1 MNGSSGLCVLATA
14 PYLPRN
20 PCMEQRTM
28 SASCTTASFWLGS
41 SAPTE
46 FRTMRRLPTKF
57 QRIGPASTPN
67 WRVHSARVSSH
78 RGMLR
83 RVPRCSSGKLDL
95 PDSPDD
101 PGEWVG
107 SKTGIGAVYM
117 EKADDEWSKLP
128 PLKSARR
135 TKIICTISPRISDAA
150 SLERL
155 IDEGM
160 NVARF
165 NMSHMDRTWFKNTVS
180 IIKDINERNGWSVGV
195 MVDTEGSELHIGD
208 LESANVDVAED
219 EEWVFTVR
227 HQAEYEDRTVEVNY
241 DGFTD
246 DIQIGDSIL
255 VDGGMARFEVI
266 DKTGPD
272 VRCVCLDGGNM
283 LSRSNLTLRRG
294 GKLVRSRNALLPTL
308 TKKDWSDI
316 HFALEC
322 EVDFIC
328 VSFVKSPEAILDLKS
343 YLDSNS
349 KATLNRPAV
358 IAKLESYECIDS
370 IPDIIEAADGAMVA
384 RGDLG
389 AQIAMEDVP
398 SVQTEIVAR
407 CRALGRPVIVAS
419 HLLESMIKFPTPT
432 RAEVA
437 DIAEAV
443 KQRTDALMLSGETAA
458 GLYPLKALTVLDQV
472 CLRFERL
479 DEEKGMVS
487 ATIKEYDENVPFPVS
502 SEICM
507 SAASMADRLKADA
520 IIVFTRRGYM
530 ASLLS
535 QRRPKC
541 PIYAFTNTTRI
552 RRRLNL
558 LWGVISTDL
567 QFSSNPEATIRRSF
581 EYLQSRKKIL
591 PGMKVIV
598 VSDMMVPASSTDP
611 SKSAGEQLVHTVQ
624 IRTVPAEGPARE
636 GPSITRGDGVAEI
649 PRWMQSAEEAKN
661 ADKSKKSKKGK
672 KSSKVK
678 KGKKESL

>member
-1 MNGSSGLCVLATA
+1 M
-14 PYLPRN
+14 P
-20 PCMEQRTM
+20 
-28 SASCTTASFWLGS
+28 SCTTGSPGLG
-41 SAPTE
+41 
-46 FRTMRRLPTKF
+46 R
-57 QRIGPASTPN
+57 PASTQFRRMLHPPASFRSSGPSLQN
-67 WRVHSARVSSH
+67 WRLLPARGISRGGGILSIAGPCH
-78 RGMLR
+78 RRIL
-83 RVPRCSSGKLDL
+83 PHCSSGKLDF
-95 PDSPDD
+95 PASPDD

-107 SKTGIGAVYM
+107 SKTGIGAVYR
-117 EKADDEWSKLP
+117 EKADEEWSKLP

-135 TKIICTISPRISDAA
+135 TKIICTISPRISDEA

-165 NMSHMDRTWFKNTVS
+165 NMSHMDRAWFQKTIS
-180 IIKDINERNGWSVGV
+180 IIKDINERNGWSVAV
-195 MVDTEGSELHIGD
+195 MVDTEGSEVHIGD
-208 LESANVDVAED
+208 LAAANVDVAEG

-227 HQAEYEDRTVEVNY
+227 HQAEYEARTVEVNY

-255 VDGGMARFEVI
+255 VDGGMARFDVI
-266 DKTGPD
+266 EKTGPD
-272 VRCVCLDGGNM
+272 VRCICLDGGNM

-308 TKKDWSDI
+308 SKKDWSDI

-343 YLDSNS
+343 YLESNS
-349 KATLNRPAV
+349 KTTLNRPAV
-358 IAKLESYECIDS
+358 IAKLESYECIDN
-370 IPDIIEAADGAMVA
+370 IPDIIEASDGAMVA

-479 DEEKGMVS
+479 DEEKGMFS
-487 ATIKEYDENVPFPVS
+487 ADLREYDDNVPFPVS

-507 SAASMADRLKADA
+507 SASSMADRLKADA

-535 QRRPKC
+535 QQRPKC
-541 PIYAFTNTTRI
+541 PIYAFTNTKNI

-558 LWGVISTDL
+558 LWGVISTDI

-598 VSDMMVPASSTDP
+598 VSDMMVPASSSKP
-611 SKSAGEQLVHTVQ
+611 SQSAGEQLVHTVQ
-624 IRTVPAEGPARE
+624 IRTIPAEGPDRE
-636 GPSITRGDGVAEI
+636 GSSITRGDGVAEI
-649 PRWMQSAEEAKN
+649 PRWMQSAE
-661 ADKSKKSKKGK
+661 
-672 KSSKVK
+672 
-678 KGKKESL
+678 